1 MRKILLSLAVITAML
16 GASAPAAAQTVDE
29 IVARNYQAK
38 GGDKWKSTQSMRLTA
53 RVNIQGMEL
62 PMTIVSKRPNL
73 MRQDMTFQ
81 DVAIVQAYDGTVGW
95 TINPMA
101 GSADPVE
108 VPAAVAE
115 SLKEQADFDGP
126 LVDYKA
132 KGHTVVL
139 VGTEDLNGTK
149 VHHLKLTKKDG
160 KTTEYYIDAE
170 KGVELKVVSEADLGM
185 GPTKVETELSNYQLV
200 DGILVPMSIRQNAA
214 TGPVSIA
221 VDKVEFNVA
230 VDDAFF
236 KMPKK

>member
-1 MRKILLSLAVITAML
+1 MRKMLLSFAVVAAML
-16 GASAPAAAQTVDE
+16 GASVPAAAQTVDE
-29 IVARNYQAK
+29 IVARNYEAK

-53 RVNIQGMEL
+53 RINVQGMEL

-81 DVAIVQAYDGTVGW
+81 DIAIVQAYDGTVGW
-95 TINPMA
+95 TINPMM
-101 GSADPVE
+101 GSSDATE
-108 VPAAVAE
+108 VPAEVAA
-115 SLKEQADFDGP
+115 SLRDQADFDGP

-160 KTTEYYIDAE
+160 AVTEYYIDAE
-170 KGVELKVVSEADLGM
+170 KGVELKVVSEVDLGM
-185 GPTKVETELSNYQLV
+185 GPTKIETELSNYQDV
-200 DGILVPMSIRQNAA
+200 NGMLVPMSIRQTAP
-214 TGPVSIA
+214 TGPVSIT

-230 VDDAFF
+230 LDDAFF
-236 KMPKK
+236 KMPGK